1 MPDTDTTTV
10 EQVEQVVNES
20 LVSFGADADAVKRE
34 ATFETLDVDSLDL
47 AEMAQIVEEKFG
59 VELKGNDVKDVAT
72 VGDLVDLIVSR
83 V

>member
-1 MPDTDTTTV
+1 MSDTVTV
-10 EQVEQVVNES
+10 EKVEQVVGES
-20 LVSFGADADAVKRE
+20 LVSFGADADAVDRE
-34 ATFETLDVDSLDL
+34 ATFESLDVDSLDL

-59 VELKGNDVKDVAT
+59 VELKGNDVKGIKT

>member
-1 MPDTDTTTV
+1 MSDTVTV
-10 EQVEQVVNES
+10 EQVEQVVSES
-20 LVSFGADADAVKRE
+20 LVSFGADADAVNRE
-34 ATFETLDVDSLDL
+34 ATFERLDVDSLDL

-59 VELKGNDVKDVAT
+59 VELKGNDVKGIKT